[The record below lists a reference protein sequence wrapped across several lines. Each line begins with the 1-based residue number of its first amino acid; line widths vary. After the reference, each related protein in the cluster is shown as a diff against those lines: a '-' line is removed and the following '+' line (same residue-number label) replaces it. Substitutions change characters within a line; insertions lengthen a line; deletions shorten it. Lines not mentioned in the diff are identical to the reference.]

1 MEINGYILEGDFQ
14 TTGGGNCRWGFAKKE
29 GKRFFIKELL
39 TPVYPTDDV
48 EISDKIRA
56 MKRKGCA
63 DFAHRQALIYKAI
76 NDHSDGALVHI
87 NDFFRCGSHF
97 YVTMPAVQSLP
108 EDTVRSESFSAE
120 DRYRVCRLLLSAV
133 AGLHSAGL
141 IHGDLKPS
149 NILMTKLPSGHI
161 TARIIDF
168 EDCYY
173 TSESPGRGES
183 VKGDQRYM
191 APETFL
197 LMTGAALKLTQAV
210 DVFSLG
216 LIIHE
221 ILTGRF
227 PKYDAKYN
235 YPFEAVISG
244 SPLLILPRRLPA
256 PYDRLLP
263 FMLEAEPEKRI
274 TLADALGYFGATVRS
289 FETKGV
295 EFPETGKKPQPSP
308 SKRSSAY
315 FHPPK
320 EL

>member
-1 MEINGYILEGDFQ
+1 MKINGYILEGDFQ
-14 TTGGGNCRWGFAKKE
+14 TTGGGNCRWGFAKKGE
-29 GKRFFIKELL
+29 KRFFIKELL

-48 EISDKIRA
+48 ELSDRIRE

-63 DFAHRQALIYKAI
+63 DFAHRQALIYQAI

-87 NDFFRCGSHF
+87 EDFFRCGSHF

-108 EDTVRSESFSAE
+108 EDTVRATDFSAE

-133 AGLHSAGL
+133 AGLHSANL

-173 TSESPGRGES
+173 TSESPLPGDS

-197 LMTGAALKLTQAV
+197 LMTGAELKLTQAV

-227 PKYDAKYN
+227 PKYDEQYD

-244 SPLLILPRRLPA
+244 RPLLILPRRLPA
-256 PYDRLLP
+256 PFDSLLP
-263 FMLEAEPEKRI
+263 RMLVAEPEKRI
-274 TLADALGYFGATVRS
+274 TLADALGYFKAKVRNYETIGA
-289 FETKGV
+289 ETSKKV
-295 EFPETGKKPQPSP
+295 KRPEPPS
-308 SKRSSAY
+308 SGRGGTY
-315 FHPPK
+315 FHKPE